1 MCVGKIRNG
10 VEAEIIGGNCPHLKS
25 SLTLV
30 GFFIWLNDG

>member
-25 SLTLV
+25 SLTFAE
-30 GFFIWLNDG
+30 FFVCIDDV